1 MKGAIDLKLKYCGIG
16 IGFAIAISCITLT
29 FINLNNSNNK
39 IENKLDLVTTSA
51 EQTYSQDSKG
61 SIANDKSQQSTKSN
75 DSTVLEP
82 TIKNDYSKS
91 LVPLPVPDSKKQIE
105 AKNLPKP
112 NPNSKIVVED
122 LG

>member
-1 MKGAIDLKLKYCGIG
+1 MELKYYGIG
-16 IGFAIAISCITLT
+16 IALTIAISCVTLT

-39 IENKLDLVTTSA
+39 IENKLDVATTSV
-51 EQTYSQDSKG
+51 EQTHSPDSKEN
-61 SIANDKSQQSTKSN
+61 IANDKFQPSTKSN
-75 DSTVLEP
+75 DLTVLEP
-82 TIKNDYSKS
+82 AIKNDYSKS

-122 LG
+122 LE

>member
-1 MKGAIDLKLKYCGIG
+1 MKLKYYRIG
-16 IGFAIAISCITLT
+16 IGLTIAISCITLT
-29 FINLNNSNNK
+29 FINSNNSNNK
-39 IENKLDLVTTSA
+39 IENKLDIVTTSA
-51 EQTYSQDSKG
+51 EQTYFQDSKEN
-61 SIANDKSQQSTKSN
+61 IANDKSQQSTKNN

>member
-1 MKGAIDLKLKYCGIG
+1 MKLKYYGIG
-16 IGFAIAISCITLT
+16 IGLTIAITCITLT
-29 FINLNNSNNK
+29 FINLNNINNK
-39 IENKLDLVTTSA
+39 IENKLDAVTTSA
-51 EQTYSQDSKG
+51 EQTYSQDSKEN
-61 SIANDKSQQSTKSN
+61 IANDKSQPSTKSN

-91 LVPLPVPDSKKQIE
+91 LVPDSKKQIE

>member
-1 MKGAIDLKLKYCGIG
+1 MKLKYYGIG
-16 IGFAIAISCITLT
+16 IGLTIVITCITLT

-39 IENKLDLVTTSA
+39 IENKLDVVATSA
-51 EQTYSQDSKG
+51 EQTYSQDSKEN
-61 SIANDKSQQSTKSN
+61 IANDKSQPSTKSN
-75 DSTVLEP
+75 GSTVLEP

-112 NPNSKIVVED
+112 NPNSKIVVEN